1 MVSNSPCGVDN
12 NDFASKTKL
21 RADDIGNQRRY
32 IQRQVDMSMRLNN
45 NLFMYRKQ
53 K

>member
-1 MVSNSPCGVDN
+1 MDSNDLTP
-12 NDFASKTKL
+12 KTKL
-21 RADDIGNQRRY
+21 RADGIDNQRRY
-32 IQRQVDMSMRLNN
+32 VQRHADMSMRLNN